1 MSSKSSKNSL
11 ANFNMEITAWKN
23 KKRRGGR
30 KNVKNLD
37 LFRISVNFRDV
48 QRNFRI
54 HLVNPKIN
62 NFFKN

>member
-1 MSSKSSKNSL
+1 
-11 ANFNMEITAWKN
+11 MEITAWKN